1 MKTTFRE
8 GIIKELQIVFVPI
21 CSLWILY
28 INGLIQ
34 MKTKQ
39 NLLSISYYNF
49 FRNIFVYII
58 YGISIA
64 YWLWLIKGESKLKKR
79 IYGIVGILT
88 YVTTWILTY
97 IPSFNQ
103 SLILFILNNY
113 INISIWIGIFTFA
126 IIISFFDF

>member
-1 MKTTFRE
+1 MKITFRE